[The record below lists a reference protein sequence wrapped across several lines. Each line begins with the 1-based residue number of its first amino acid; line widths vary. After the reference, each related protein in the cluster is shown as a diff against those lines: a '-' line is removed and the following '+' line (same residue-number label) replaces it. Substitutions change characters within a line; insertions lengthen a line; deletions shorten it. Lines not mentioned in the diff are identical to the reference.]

1 MASLTR
7 KFLTALGI
15 DESKADE
22 IIAVHTEVTD
32 ALKTERDK
40 FKSDA
45 AKLGGVQAELDGIKA
60 EAAKNGGKNPFEVK
74 YNALKEE
81 FDKYKA
87 DTETKATKA
96 KKEAAYRK
104 LLKEAGVTE
113 KRLDAVMRVSDF
125 DGIEFD
131 GDGKIKDADKL
142 TESIKKEWADFIPQQ
157 TQQGAPTQNPPS
169 STTGKTMT
177 KDEIM
182 KITDTA
188 ARQKAIAEN
197 HELFGI

>member
-45 AKLGGVQAELDGIKA
+45 AKLAGVQAELDSIKA
-60 EAAKNGGKNPFEVK
+60 QAAKDGGKNPYQVK
-74 YNALKEE
+74 YEALKEE
-81 FDKYKA
+81 YDQYKK
-87 DTETKATKA
+87 DTDAKATKA
-96 KKEAAYRK
+96 KKESAYRK
-104 LLKEAGVTE
+104 LLKDAGVTE
-113 KRLDAVMRVSDF
+113 KRLDAVLRVSDF

-131 GDGKIKDADKL
+131 SDGKIKDADKL
-142 TESIKKEWADFIPQQ
+142 TESIKKEWADFIPQTSQ
-157 TQQGAPTQNPPS
+157 AGAPSQNPPS
-169 STTGKTMT
+169 TTTGKTMT

>member
-1 MASLTR
+1 MALTR

-15 DESKADE
+15 DEAKVDE
-22 IIAVHTEVTD
+22 IITAHTEVTD
-32 ALKTERDK
+32 ALKAERDK
-40 FKSDA
+40 FKADA
-45 AKLGGVQAELDGIKA
+45 GKYAAAQAELDSIKA
-60 EAAKNGGKNPFEVK
+60 QAAKDGGKNPYQVK
-74 YNALKEE
+74 YEALKEE
-81 FDKYKA
+81 FDTYKK

-104 LLKEAGVTE
+104 LLKDAGVTE
-113 KRLDAVMRVSDF
+113 KRLDAVLRVSDF

-142 TESIKKEWADFIPQQ
+142 TESIKKEWADFIPQ
-157 TQQGAPTQNPPS
+157 TSQQGAPAQNPPS
-169 STTGKTMT
+169 TTTGKTMT

>member
-1 MASLTR
+1 MALTR

-15 DESKADE
+15 DEAKVDE
-22 IIAVHTEVTD
+22 IITAHTEVTD
-32 ALKTERDK
+32 ALKAERDK
-40 FKSDA
+40 FKADA
-45 AKLGGVQAELDGIKA
+45 GKYAATQAELDGIKA
-60 EAAKNGGKNPFEVK
+60 QAAKDGGKNPYQVK
-74 YNALKEE
+74 YDALKEE
-81 FDKYKA
+81 FDAYKK

-104 LLKEAGVTE
+104 LLKDAGVTE
-113 KRLDAVMRVSDF
+113 KRLDAVLRVSDF

-142 TESIKKEWADFIPQQ
+142 TESIKKEWADFIPQ
-157 TQQGAPTQNPPS
+157 TSQQGAPAQNPPS
-169 STTGKTMT
+169 TTTGKTMT

>member
-1 MASLTR
+1 MALTR

-15 DESKADE
+15 DEAKVDE
-22 IIAVHTEVTD
+22 IITAHTEVTD
-32 ALKTERDK
+32 ALKAERDK
-40 FKSDA
+40 FKADA
-45 AKLGGVQAELDGIKA
+45 GKYAAAQAELDGIKA
-60 EAAKNGGKNPFEVK
+60 QAAKDGGKNPYQVK
-74 YNALKEE
+74 YEALKEE

-96 KKEAAYRK
+96 KKESAYRK
-104 LLKEAGVTE
+104 LLKDAGVTE
-113 KRLDAVMRVSDF
+113 KRLDAVLRVSDF

-142 TESIKKEWADFIPQQ
+142 TESIKKEWADFIPQTSQ
-157 TQQGAPTQNPPS
+157 TGAPSQNPPS
-169 STTGKTMT
+169 TTTGKTMT
-177 KDEIM
+177 KDDIM

>member
-1 MASLTR
+1 MALTR

-15 DESKADE
+15 DEAKVDE
-22 IIAVHTEVTD
+22 IITAHTEVTD
-32 ALKTERDK
+32 ALKAERDK
-40 FKSDA
+40 FKADA
-45 AKLGGVQAELDGIKA
+45 GKYAAVQAELDGIKA
-60 EAAKNGGKNPFEVK
+60 QAAKDGGKNPYQVK
-74 YNALKEE
+74 YEALKEE
-81 FDKYKA
+81 FDKYKS

-96 KKEAAYRK
+96 KKESAYRK
-104 LLKEAGVTE
+104 LLKDAGVTE
-113 KRLDAVMRVSDF
+113 KRLDAVLRVSDF

-157 TQQGAPTQNPPS
+157 SQQGAPSQNPPS
-169 STTGKTMT
+169 TTTGKTMT

>member
-1 MASLTR
+1 MALTR

-15 DESKADE
+15 DEAKVDE
-22 IIAVHTEVTD
+22 IITAHTEVTD
-32 ALKTERDK
+32 ALKAERDK
-40 FKSDA
+40 FKTDA
-45 AKLGGVQAELDGIKA
+45 GKYAAAQAELDSIKA
-60 EAAKNGGKNPFEVK
+60 QAAKDGGKNPYQVK
-74 YNALKEE
+74 YEALKEE
-81 FDKYKA
+81 FDTYKK

-104 LLKEAGVTE
+104 LLKDAGVTE
-113 KRLDAVMRVSDF
+113 KRLDAVLRVSDF

-131 GDGKIKDADKL
+131 SDGKIKDADKL
-142 TESIKKEWADFIPQQ
+142 TESIKKEWADFIPQ
-157 TQQGAPTQNPPS
+157 TSQQGAPAQNPPS
-169 STTGKTMT
+169 TTTGKTMT
-177 KDEIM
+177 KDEIL

>member
-1 MASLTR
+1 MALTR

-15 DESKADE
+15 DEAKVDE
-22 IIAVHTEVTD
+22 IITAHTEVTD
-32 ALKTERDK
+32 ALKAERDK
-40 FKSDA
+40 FKADA
-45 AKLGGVQAELDGIKA
+45 GKYAAVQAELDGIKA
-60 EAAKNGGKNPFEVK
+60 QAAKDGGKNPYQVK
-74 YNALKEE
+74 YEALKEE
-81 FDKYKA
+81 FDNYKA

-96 KKEAAYRK
+96 KKESAYRK
-104 LLKEAGVTE
+104 LLKDAGVAE
-113 KRLDAVMRVSDF
+113 KRLDAVLRVSDF

-142 TESIKKEWADFIPQQ
+142 TESIKKEWADFIPQTSQ
-157 TQQGAPTQNPPS
+157 TGAPSQNPPS
-169 STTGKTMT
+169 TTTAKSMT

-188 ARQKAIAEN
+188 ARQKAIADN

>member
-1 MASLTR
+1 MALTR

-15 DESKADE
+15 DEAKVDE
-22 IIAVHTEVTD
+22 IITAHTEVTD
-32 ALKTERDK
+32 ALKAERDK
-40 FKSDA
+40 FKADA
-45 AKLGGVQAELDGIKA
+45 GKYAAVQAELDGIKA
-60 EAAKNGGKNPFEVK
+60 QAAKDGGKNPYQVK
-74 YNALKEE
+74 YEALKEE
-81 FDKYKA
+81 FDKYKS

-96 KKEAAYRK
+96 KKESAYRK
-104 LLKEAGVTE
+104 LLKDAGVTE
-113 KRLDAVMRVSDF
+113 KRIDAVLRVSDF

-157 TQQGAPTQNPPS
+157 SQQGAPSQNPPS
-169 STTGKTMT
+169 TTTGKTMT

>member
-1 MASLTR
+1 MALTR

-15 DESKADE
+15 DEAKVDE
-22 IIAVHTEVTD
+22 IITAHTEVTD
-32 ALKTERDK
+32 ALKAERDK
-40 FKSDA
+40 YKADA
-45 AKLGGVQAELDGIKA
+45 GKYAAAQAELDGIKA
-60 EAAKNGGKNPFEVK
+60 QAAKDGGKNPYQVK
-74 YNALKEE
+74 YEALKEE
-81 FDKYKA
+81 YDKYKA

-96 KKEAAYRK
+96 KKESAYRK
-104 LLKEAGVTE
+104 LLKDAGVTE
-113 KRLDAVMRVSDF
+113 KRLDAVLRVSDF

-131 GDGKIKDADKL
+131 TDGKIKDADKL
-142 TESIKKEWADFIPQQ
+142 TESIKKEWADFIPQTSQ
-157 TQQGAPTQNPPS
+157 TGAPSQNPPS
-169 STTGKTMT
+169 TTTGKTMT

>member
-1 MASLTR
+1 MALNMKLLNGFNLPEDVKSAILEAH
-7 KFLTALGI
+7 LENVNGL
-15 DESKADE
+15 KADRDQYR
-22 IIAVHTEVTD
+22 TD
-32 ALKTERDK
+32 AEKYAETK
-40 FKSDA
+40 
-45 AKLGGVQAELDGIKA
+45 AELDRIKA
-60 EAAKNGGKNPFEVK
+60 EAAKNGGKNPYQVK
-74 YNALKEE
+74 YEALKEE
-81 FDKYKA
+81 FDKYKS

-96 KKEAAYRK
+96 KKESAYRK
-104 LLKEAGVTE
+104 LLKDAGVTE
-113 KRLDAVMRVSDF
+113 KRIDAVLRVSDF

-131 GDGKIKDADKL
+131 GDGKIKDVDKL

-157 TQQGAPTQNPPS
+157 SQQGAPSQNPPS
-169 STTGKTMT
+169 TTTGKTMT

>member
-1 MASLTR
+1 MALTR

-15 DESKADE
+15 DEAKVDE
-22 IIAVHTEVTD
+22 IITAHTEVTD
-32 ALKTERDK
+32 ALKAERDK
-40 FKSDA
+40 FKADA
-45 AKLGGVQAELDGIKA
+45 GKYAAAQAELDSIKA
-60 EAAKNGGKNPFEVK
+60 QAAKDGGKNPYQVK
-74 YNALKEE
+74 YEALKEE
-81 FDKYKA
+81 YDKYKA

-96 KKEAAYRK
+96 KKESAYRK
-104 LLKEAGVTE
+104 LLKDAGVTE
-113 KRLDAVMRVSDF
+113 KRLDAVLRVSDF

-131 GDGKIKDADKL
+131 TDGKIKDADKL
-142 TESIKKEWADFIPQQ
+142 TESIKKEWADFIPQTSQ
-157 TQQGAPTQNPPS
+157 TGAPSQNPPS
-169 STTGKTMT
+169 TTTGKTMT

>member
-1 MASLTR
+1 MALTR

-15 DESKADE
+15 DEAKVDE
-22 IIAVHTEVTD
+22 IITAHTEVTD
-32 ALKTERDK
+32 ALKAERDK
-40 FKSDA
+40 FKADA
-45 AKLGGVQAELDGIKA
+45 GKYAAVQAELDGIKA
-60 EAAKNGGKNPFEVK
+60 QAAKDGGKNPYQVK
-74 YNALKEE
+74 YEALKEE

-87 DTETKATKA
+87 DTESKATKA
-96 KKEAAYRK
+96 KKESAYRK
-104 LLKEAGVTE
+104 LLKDAGVTE
-113 KRLDAVMRVSDF
+113 KRIDAVLRVSDF

-157 TQQGAPTQNPPS
+157 SQQGAPSQNPPS
-169 STTGKTMT
+169 TTTGKTMT

-182 KITDTA
+182 KITDAA